1 MIISQ
6 VSEPTAISATR
17 YEFKATADR
26 FLLPEARMWLR
37 LHPACFLTSYPPR
50 QVNSFYFDTISLDSF
65 GENLAGISARHKAR
79 LRWYGVSCR
88 QAECVFEV
96 KCKRNRLGWKL
107 SQRLRQPLDLAD
119 STWLE
124 LMRLLEAE
132 LSPQLRL
139 FLADGQA
146 PVVMLCY
153 QREYFR
159 TFDGAVRVTLDY
171 GLAAYDQREYA
182 RPNLSFTTPM
192 ADELVIEF
200 KGCPVD
206 SEAMGAV
213 IDSVPFR
220 LSARSKYAEGISSLL
235 GY

>member
-6 VSEPTAISATR
+6 VNEPTAISATR
-17 YEFKATADR
+17 YEFKAVADR
-26 FLLPEARMWLR
+26 FALPEARMWLR
-37 LHPACFLTSYPPR
+37 LHPACFKMPYPPR
-50 QVNSFYFDTISLDSF
+50 QVNSLYFDTLGLDSF

-79 LRWYGVSCR
+79 LRWYGASSR

-107 SQRLRQPLDLAD
+107 SQRLSRPLDIAD
-119 STWLE
+119 MTWPE
-124 LMRLLEAE
+124 LMGLLETE

-139 FLADGQA
+139 FLADGQM
-146 PVVMLCY
+146 PVVLSCY
-153 QREYFR
+153 QREYYR

-171 GLAAYDQREYA
+171 ELAAYDQREYG
-182 RPNLSFTTPM
+182 RPNLSFVAPM
-192 ADELVIEF
+192 ADEMVIEF
-200 KGCPVD
+200 KGCPAD
-206 SEAMGAV
+206 SDGLAAV

-220 LSARSKYAEGISSLL
+220 LSARSKYAEGVSSLL